1 VDFKKHLTSTVAAG
15 ALLAFAAPVDVVAGE
30 ANLGNDKVNVT
41 LGGRI
46 HRHIVH
52 IDDGFRDGV
61 FHGTGSSGD
70 SELWLSGSG
79 KLTENVTM
87 GAYVRWDIAKQGQSH
102 SFGSTSGAQSSSD
115 KANSHKYEYIYFKH
129 GSMGT
134 LTLGDADSGA
144 NGTMNGNYGSFAA
157 DPGVSGSGTDLTTGS
172 AGAFGAGEISAF
184 IKYLDAGS
192 DTNNRVVYASPSMGG
207 FSLGA
212 DLEQGGGG
220 GAGLKWAGTVSGIS
234 AKAGIGFENGG
245 GGNELRGASVALK
258 HSSGMHVALNY
269 GDMDVDD
276 GDESATTTDYE
287 TMRIVAGYESSV
299 SSLGKTNISVSYLEA
314 EDVSGTGDEGESIQ
328 IAVNQALD
336 SVGGK
341 IILQYENLSFSDSA
355 GTDINDMDIVLLE
368 TAFNF

>member
-1 VDFKKHLTSTVAAG
+1 VDFKKQLTSTVAAG

-30 ANLGNDKVNVT
+30 ANLGNDKVNVS

-61 FHGTGSSGD
+61 FHGSGSSGN

-79 KLTENVTM
+79 KMTESVTM
-87 GAYVRWDIAKQGQSH
+87 GAYVRWDLPKQGSSV
-102 SFGSTSGAQSSSD
+102 SFGSTTGAQASTD
-115 KANSHKYEYIYFKH
+115 GANTHKYEYIYFKH
-129 GSMGT
+129 ASMGT

-157 DPGVSGSGTDLTTGS
+157 DPGVSASATDITTGT
-172 AGAFGAGEISAF
+172 AGAFGGGEVSAF
-184 IKYLDAGS
+184 IKYLDAGM
-192 DTNNRVVYASPSMGG
+192 DTNNRVVYRSPAMGG

-212 DLEQGGGG
+212 DIEQGGGG
-220 GAGLKWAGTVSGIS
+220 GAGVKWAGTVSGVS
-234 AKAGIGFENGG
+234 AKAGLGFENGG
-245 GGNELRGASVALK
+245 GGNELRGGSVAIK
-258 HSSGMHVALNY
+258 HPSGIHLALNY

-276 GDESATTTDYE
+276 GNESATTTDYE

-299 SSLGKTNISVSYLEA
+299 SSLGKTNVSVSYLEA
-314 EDVSGTGDEGESIQ
+314 EDVSGTGDDGESLQ
-328 IAVNQALD
+328 IAINQAID

-341 IILQYENLSFSDSA
+341 IVLQYENLSFSNTA
-355 GTDINDMDIVLLE
+355 GDDQNDIDVVLLE